1 MPEERTPQPHER
13 RALFYGER
21 EIIAHSH
28 REVGQFN
35 PETSG
40 NLVAQLARAPKVAP
54 ERFWSPIGWRDR
66 HQPLQHQRRL
76 ASEQSG
82 ELLDPVRTDTPLPDR
97 PAEI

>member
-13 RALFYGER
+13 RALFDGER

-54 ERFWSPIGWRDR
+54 ERFGSPIGGGGRP
-66 HQPLQHQRRL
+66 QPPPHHRPLT
-76 ASEQSG
+76 SEATG
-82 ELLDPVRTDTPLPDR
+82 GLPPPP
-97 PAEI
+97 PARNPPPGPPPPG

>member
-13 RALFYGER
+13 RALFDGER

-40 NLVAQLARAPKVAP
+40 DIVAQLARAPKVAP
-54 ERFWSPIGWRDR
+54 ERFWSAIDGRDR
-66 HQPLQHQRRL
+66 HKPLQHQR
-76 ASEQSG
+76 
-82 ELLDPVRTDTPLPDR
+82 
-97 PAEI
+97 

>member
-13 RALFYGER
+13 RALFDGER

-40 NLVAQLARAPKVAP
+40 NIVA
-54 ERFWSPIGWRDR
+54 
-66 HQPLQHQRRL
+66 
-76 ASEQSG
+76 
-82 ELLDPVRTDTPLPDR
+82 
-97 PAEI
+97 